1 MKLLTILGQRRG
13 EVAGMRWSGLD
24 LDAATWTT
32 PTKTDDW
39 HVLPLPTAAVEIIKR
54 MPHIAKRAHVFPSR
68 TNAETCVS
76 GFSKWKAALDTA
88 YEVTDWR
95 HHDLRRTQATTM
107 AELGIAPHIIDRI
120 QNHVVAGDHVRE
132 VSAVYNRFAY
142 LDEMR
147 DALEK
152 WCAHISKVVR

>member
-120 QNHVVAGDHVRE
+120 QNHVVAGDHVR
-132 VSAVYNRFAY
+132 
-142 LDEMR
+142 DM
-147 DALEK
+147 
-152 WCAHISKVVR
+152 

>member
-1 MKLLTILGQRRG
+1 
-13 EVAGMRWSGLD
+13 
-24 LDAATWTT
+24 
-32 PTKTDDW
+32 
-39 HVLPLPTAAVEIIKR
+39 
-54 MPHIAKRAHVFPSR
+54 
-68 TNAETCVS
+68 
-76 GFSKWKAALDTA
+76 
-88 YEVTDWR
+88 
-95 HHDLRRTQATTM
+95 M